1 MSYLLVIMP
10 QLMSNPIELQR
21 MLGKFEK
28 LFEDYLIVPLNLT
41 TVRGILGTKN
51 YLKNSINTLV
61 YFKNYLKF

>member
-28 LFEDYLIVPLNLT
+28 LFEDYLIVPLNLI

>member
-28 LFEDYLIVPLNLT
+28 HFDDYLIVPLNLIM
-41 TVRGILGTKN
+41 VRGILGTKN